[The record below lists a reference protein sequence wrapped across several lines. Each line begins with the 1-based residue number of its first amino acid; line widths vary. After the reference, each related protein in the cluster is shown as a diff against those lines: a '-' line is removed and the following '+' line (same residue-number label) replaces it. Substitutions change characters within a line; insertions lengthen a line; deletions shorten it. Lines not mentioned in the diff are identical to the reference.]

1 MVEAGAV
8 FPCRVLRRVGQSV
21 TLFGCYRVQKKKP
34 AFWRVGYL
42 QRIYLHRLRTVARN
56 ERMVDVSGESDLGIA
71 KPEIR
76 IFIWIS
82 VRN

>member
-1 MVEAGAV
+1 MSEAARSV
-8 FPCRVLRRVGQSV
+8 SVPRAPTCWTVRDALWVLSRSE
-21 TLFGCYRVQKKKP
+21 KKP

-42 QRIYLHRLRTVARN
+42 QRIYLHRLCTVARN

>member
-1 MVEAGAV
+1 LGAIA
-8 FPCRVLRRVGQSV
+8 FSE
-21 TLFGCYRVQKKKP
+21 KKP

-42 QRIYLHRLRTVARN
+42 QRIYLHRLCTVARN
-56 ERMVDVSGESDLGIA
+56 ERMVDVSDESNLGTA